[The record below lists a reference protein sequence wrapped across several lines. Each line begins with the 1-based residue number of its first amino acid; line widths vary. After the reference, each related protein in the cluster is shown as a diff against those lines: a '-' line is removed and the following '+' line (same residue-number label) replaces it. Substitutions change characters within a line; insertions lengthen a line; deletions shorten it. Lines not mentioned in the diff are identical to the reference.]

1 MSLLLIALPPG
12 APAGYDF
19 ATSDDGQGVA
29 AHGSAVP
36 ALLPP
41 AGRGVEV
48 VAVAPASQ
56 LSWQQVTLPRGV
68 GPASP
73 RLRTVLESLL
83 EEQVLDDVEG
93 LHFALAPGAQ
103 AGASAWVAVCDRAW
117 LADHMAALEA
127 AGRPVSRIVPELP
140 PQDGPLQWQVT
151 GTPERALLLM
161 SGAEVPGGAQA
172 LPLDVGTLALLPP
185 RPDDAPLPELRAEPA
200 VAALAEQTL
209 QQPVAIES
217 PAQRLLRAS
226 RGGWDLAQFQFART
240 GRARA
245 AKRAGALWRDFLHAP
260 LWRPARWGLALL
272 VLANLIGLNVLA
284 WRTQDD
290 LAARRAANQALLTQT
305 FPAVKVVVD
314 APAQMAREV
323 AQLRQAT
330 GAASPRDLEPM
341 LQAFAQ
347 SAPVS
352 TAPTAIEF
360 AAGELRLKGVTVAA
374 AALTDANQRLRPQGY
389 ALSAEGDSTVLRQV
403 AAP

>member
-1 MSLLLIALPPG
+1 MSLLLIALPSGP
-12 APAGYDF
+12 PAGYEF

-29 AHGSAVP
+29 THGSAAP
-36 ALLPP
+36 SLLPP

-68 GPASP
+68 GPGAP
-73 RLRTVLESLL
+73 RLRTVLDGLL
-83 EEQVLDDVEG
+83 EDQVLDDAES

-103 AGASAWVAVCDRAW
+103 GGAPAWVAVCDRAW
-117 LADHMAALEA
+117 LSDHLTALEA

-140 PQDGPLQWQVT
+140 PRDGPLQLLVT
-151 GTPERALLLM
+151 GAPERAQLLM
-161 SGAEVPGGAQA
+161 SGTGVPGGAQA
-172 LPLDVGTLALLPP
+172 LPLGPGTLALLPP
-185 RPDDAPLPELRAEPA
+185 QPDDAPPPELRAEPA
-200 VAALAEQTL
+200 VAALAEQAL
-209 QQPVAIES
+209 AQPVAIES

-226 RGGWDLAQFQFART
+226 RGAWDLAQFQFART

-272 VLANLIGLNVLA
+272 LVANLVGLNVLA
-284 WRTQDD
+284 WRTQSD
-290 LAARRAANQALLTQT
+290 LDARRTANQALLTET
-305 FPAVKVVVD
+305 FPTVKVVVD
-314 APAQMAREV
+314 APVQMAREV

-330 GAASPRDLEPM
+330 GAASPRGLEPM
-341 LQAFAQ
+341 LQAFGQ
-347 SAPVS
+347 SAPAS

-360 AAGELRLKGVTVAA
+360 AAGELRLKGVTLAA

-389 ALSAEGDSTVLRQV
+389 SLAAEGDSTVLRQV

>member
-12 APAGYDF
+12 PPAGYEF

-29 AHGSAVP
+29 AHGSAAP
-36 ALLPP
+36 GLLPP

-68 GPASP
+68 GLGTP
-73 RLRTVLESLL
+73 RLRTVLEGLL
-83 EEQVLDDVEG
+83 EDHVLDDVEA

-103 AGASAWVAVCDRAW
+103 GGASVWVAVCNRAW
-117 LADHMAALEA
+117 LADHLAALDA

-140 PQDGPLQWQVT
+140 PRDGALQMLVT
-151 GTPERALLLM
+151 GAPERAQFLM
-161 SGAEVPGGAQA
+161 SGSGVPGGALA
-172 LPLDVGTLALLPP
+172 LPLGPGTLALLPP
-185 RPDDAPLPELRAEPA
+185 QPADAPAPELRAEPA
-200 VAALAEQTL
+200 VAALAEAAL
-209 QQPVAIES
+209 VQPVAIKS
-217 PAQRLLRAS
+217 QAQRMLRAS
-226 RGGWDLAQFQFART
+226 RGAWDLAQFQFART
-240 GRARA
+240 ARARA

-260 LWRPARWGLALL
+260 LWRPARWGLGLL
-272 VLANLIGLNVLA
+272 LAVQLIGLNVLA
-284 WRTQDD
+284 WRTQDE
-290 LAARRAANQALLTQT
+290 LAARRAANQALLTDT

-314 APAQMAREV
+314 APVQMAREV

-352 TAPTAIEF
+352 RAPTAIEF
-360 AAGELRLKGVTVAA
+360 TAGELRLKGVKLAA
-374 AALTDANQRLRPQGY
+374 AALAEASQRLRPQGY
-389 ALSAEGDSTVLRQV
+389 SVATDGDSTVLRQV
-403 AAP
+403 ASP